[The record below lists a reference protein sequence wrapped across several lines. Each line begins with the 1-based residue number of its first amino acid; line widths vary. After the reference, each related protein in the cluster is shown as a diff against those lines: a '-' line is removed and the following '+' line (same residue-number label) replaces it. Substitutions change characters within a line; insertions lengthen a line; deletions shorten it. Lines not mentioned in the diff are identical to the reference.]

1 MSKLFCARQPKYSP
15 SYFRGPLNYPCFS
28 LPLPWIEDHKL
39 LFHGRP
45 QVAKFEFWDFC
56 TFSRWEHSDE
66 SICLSPHLTRVS
78 LASSG
83 RWGRWSKPRLVIF
96 LFRVYKCYLT
106 HCKFMCAFLQ
116 NMLVTF
122 CNDPEC
128 QQQMLQIYL
137 APPWIFSWC
146 EHFSRCAATNEN
158 LLHRY
163 IFCCTSVF
171 EFLWF
176 LAHFQHIARD
186 ILQPCCISSKKYWA
200 WVYKW

>member
-28 LPLPWIEDHKL
+28 LPLPWIEDHIL

-106 HCKFMCAFLQ
+106 HCKL
-116 NMLVTF
+116 
-122 CNDPEC
+122 
-128 QQQMLQIYL
+128 
-137 APPWIFSWC
+137 
-146 EHFSRCAATNEN
+146 HFVMTP
-158 LLHRY
+158 
-163 IFCCTSVF
+163 SVSNK
-171 EFLWF
+171 
-176 LAHFQHIARD
+176 
-186 ILQPCCISSKKYWA
+186 CCIHVANIFGAAMNILMMWTLLEMCRY
-200 WVYKW
+200 